1 MLELILEIIGNI
13 MKSTRKKKIRQ
24 LVCYQVV
31 RTKECVAVSQPKQH
45 EATIIIA
52 FRQFSLTVSYT
63 SELREAPGNVIS
75 CAGMYIINTT
85 TSQRLNLDD

>member
-13 MKSTRKKKIRQ
+13 MKSTRKKKLDI
-24 LVCYQVV
+24 VCYQVV

-52 FRQFSLTVSYT
+52 YSPRKLQVTGEEKVTFSQS
-63 SELREAPGNVIS
+63 LRENAKK
-75 CAGMYIINTT
+75 
-85 TSQRLNLDD
+85 